1 MLRESQSLEW
11 SPVHWSGLV
20 ALQWQHQNLSG
31 SEHLFASRPCDMA
44 LEGGP
49 CSMSSPH
56 RDTNQW
62 SPYVW
67 NATEAGREC
76 GMS

>member
-1 MLRESQSLEW
+1 MEPGPLEW
-11 SPVHWSGLV
+11 AGCV
-20 ALQWQHQNLSG
+20 AMATPKSQRFRTT
-31 SEHLFASRPCDMA
+31 HLFASRPCDMS